1 MHGLLAS
8 GAAGAMLAVAAHC
21 LLQIYWFV
29 RTHRPGLAHE
39 AVHCAMALAMAAMF
53 TGWVSWAWS
62 RALLIG
68 FVLAAVW
75 WAIEVVRRQQ
85 PASAQL
91 GASSLGMAVMAWNM
105 TRPTP
110 EGVLSMPGTSA
121 SGSITASICGM
132 DMAGPASADPLRS
145 VLLWLSLA
153 LTASMAVWALS
164 RRRTRDGL
172 MGGAMALMLG
182 SML

>member
-21 LLQIYWFV
+21 LLQIVRVV

-39 AVHCAMALAMAAMF
+39 AIHCVMALAMAAMF

-62 RALLIG
+62 RALLVG
-68 FVLAAVW
+68 FVLATAW
-75 WAIEVVRRQQ
+75 WAAGVVRRQQ

-91 GASSLGMAVMAWNM
+91 GLSSLAMAVMAWAM

-110 EGVLSMPGTSA
+110 VGVLSMPGTSA
-121 SGSITASICGM
+121 SGSITVSICGM

-145 VLLWLSLA
+145 VLLWVSLA
-153 LTASMAVWALS
+153 LMASMAVWALCG
-164 RRRTRDGL
+164 RRTRDGL